1 MIKLGRNFTN
11 LFVADVLED
20 EQREKVLN
28 GEIDL
33 FSMNAIG
40 LVEFKKRVKFQVDK
54 AVEYGLDHIEL
65 DCDVPSPYAAMSAA
79 ERAEI
84 RDYAEKKGISFSVHL
99 SYSGIGSGVACI
111 QEEDRQKAVELHKL
125 HIDFAKDI
133 GALYLNMHP
142 GTAPFYMNSPL
153 FLEKIEKS
161 LLKSVLELAEYAGEC
176 KFHIENN
183 VSFDNIYV
191 EPEVII
197 PFVEKCRENGAE
209 VYFNLDIGHWFTRA
223 EQGREIP
230 EKPEEVMKKIP
241 AELVKEL
248 HLNDYVPKK
257 IVFHPPLH
265 MTEGFLRKENL
276 IEYGKIVKNL
286 EPEVIILETA
296 AKTKEQIAARDK
308 LVREETAYVR
318 ECLGL

>member
-11 LFVADVLED
+11 LFVVDVLD
-20 EQREKVLN
+20 KSQREKVLS

-40 LVEFKKRVKFQVDK
+40 LVEFKRRVKFQVDK
-54 AVEYGLDHIEL
+54 AVEYGLNHIEL
-65 DCDVPSPYAAMSAA
+65 DCDVPAPYAAMPKD
-79 ERAEI
+79 ERFAI
-84 RDYAEKKGISFSVHL
+84 RDYAREKGISFSVHL

-125 HIDFAKDI
+125 HIEFAKDI

-161 LLKSVLELAEYAGEC
+161 LLKSVLELVDYAGDC

-223 EQGREIP
+223 EQGKKIP
-230 EKPEEVMKKIP
+230 DRPEEVMKKIP
-241 AELVKEL
+241 KNLVKEL

-257 IVFHPPLH
+257 IIFHPLLH
-265 MTEGFLRKENL
+265 LTEGPLQKKNL
-276 IEYGKIVKNL
+276 IEYGKIVRTL

-296 AKTKEQIAARDK
+296 LKTKEQIAEREK

-318 ECLGL
+318 ECLGI